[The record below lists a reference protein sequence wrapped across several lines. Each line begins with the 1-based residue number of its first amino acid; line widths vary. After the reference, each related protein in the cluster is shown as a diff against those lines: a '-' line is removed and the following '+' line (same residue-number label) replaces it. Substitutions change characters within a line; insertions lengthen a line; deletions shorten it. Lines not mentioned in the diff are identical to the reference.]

1 MCNSGIGARGAAIL
15 GAMSDYPSSSPRT
28 PPDHIGVLVS
38 AALMMIGGWG
48 GLYWLTTTQIPR
60 VGQRWIFFVLLF
72 VAVTGTAV
80 PAVRWLNV
88 RLTPVTRILPPGG
101 ILVRQAIWIGLY
113 VVLAA
118 WLRIPRSLTLPVAF
132 FLALALI
139 VIEIFLRS
147 REIPNEQA

>member
-1 MCNSGIGARGAAIL
+1 MD
-15 GAMSDYPSSSPRT
+15 DYPSPSHT

-38 AALMMIGGWG
+38 AGLMMIGGWG
-48 GLYWLTTTQIPR
+48 GLYWLMTTQIPR
-60 VGQRWIFFVLLF
+60 VGQRWVFFVLLF
-72 VAVTGTAV
+72 VAITGTAV
-80 PAVRWLNV
+80 PVVRWLNA

-101 ILVRQAIWIGLY
+101 VLVRQAIWIGLY
-113 VVLAA
+113 VVVAA
-118 WLRIPRSLTLPVAF
+118 WLRIPRSLTLPIAF